1 MPTPSKGARLYLKP
15 AEIDKRTG
23 KVRKA
28 SVWLIKD
35 GSTRIV
41 TGCAPLDR
49 AGAEAALAE
58 YIATKYAPEREPDQ
72 AAKNILVTDVLT
84 IYAEDVV
91 PNQARPEKCDQRLM
105 QLAAWWQ
112 GKTLADVSGKTCRA
126 YVKWRTSQPWKS
138 SKPEKTGNKPRMVT
152 EAGARRELEDLQAAV
167 NHHRRE
173 GYTREVVEVTLPAK
187 SQAKV
192 RWLTRDEAARLL
204 WTCWR
209 TREVQTVHRG
219 IRKGEKVETA
229 KYPWRHLVPFILTGL
244 YTGSRSKAISK
255 AAFAEEEGFSF
266 VDLNAGL
273 FYRLAVGA
281 KETNKRQPPVR
292 LPRKLQAF
300 MQRWAE
306 QERTDGSARAYV
318 VEFNGE
324 PVGEVNKGFAAA
336 VEAAGLGPDVTP
348 HVLRHTCATWLM
360 QNGADMWD
368 AAGFLGMSVTILER
382 VYGHHHPD
390 HQASALEA
398 LEGKRKKPAKKEQK
412 EAGGPDGVRMTQN
425 KARRAK

>member
-15 AEIDKRTG
+15 AELDPKTG
-23 KVRKA
+23 RVRKQ

-35 GSTRIV
+35 GPTRIV
-41 TGCAPLDR
+41 TGCAAADR
-49 AGAEAALAE
+49 PGAEAALAE
-58 YIATKYAPEREPDQ
+58 YIANKYAPEREPDQ
-72 AAKNILVTDVLT
+72 AAKSILVTDVLT

-91 PNQARPEKCDQRLM
+91 PGQARPEKCDQRLM

-112 GKTLADVSGKTCRA
+112 GKTLSEVSGRTCRA

-138 SKPEKTGNKPRMVT
+138 ARPDKTGKPPRMVT

-167 NHHRRE
+167 NYHRKE
-173 GYTREVVEVTLPAK
+173 GFTREVVEVWLPSK
-187 SQAKV
+187 SPAKV

-209 TREVQTVHRG
+209 TREIQTIHRG
-219 IRKGEKVETA
+219 VRKGQKIETA
-229 KYPWRHLVPFILTGL
+229 KYPWRHLVPFIQTGL

-255 AAFAEEEGFSF
+255 AAFQLEEGFSF
-266 VDLNAGL
+266 VDLDAGM

-292 LPRKLQAF
+292 LPKKLQSN
-300 MQRWAE
+300 MERWSR
-306 QERTDGSARAYV
+306 QKRTDGEPRQYV

-324 PVGEVNKGFAAA
+324 PVGETNKGFAAA
-336 VEAAGLGPDVTP
+336 VEAAGLGPNVTP

-360 QNGADMWD
+360 QSGADLWD

-390 HQASALEA
+390 HQSSAVEA
-398 LEGKRKKPAKKEQK
+398 LERKRKKSVKKEQNGP
-412 EAGGPDGVRMTQN
+412 GGPVGVHMAQN
-425 KARRAK
+425 KARRAG